1 MKSQFERKTSFSG
14 RKSPTTAKTNT
25 NVLSKKR
32 SPRAERMKKDDGKTQ
47 SAVSNTPSA
56 KKSIQERILEN
67 E

>member
-14 RKSPTTAKTNT
+14 RKSPTAKTNT
-25 NVLSKKR
+25 NVLTKKR

-47 SAVSNTPSA
+47 SVVSNTPSA